1 MGFGGGLY
9 TEQNKILP
17 GAYFKFQSEGSTVA
31 TYATRGLV
39 GLIAPSDWS
48 DGKVMRLV
56 VPALEFEHKGALVW
70 PRDAE
75 KAIGYDAYAALPT
88 SYSGETDLAKWL
100 PIFVREV
107 FRNATGCFIYPLLGT
122 TKAKATCTYGTA
134 TKYGERGN
142 ALAVKIVA
150 EDDDFSVITLL
161 DGNVVDEQTVGAYA
175 DLVDNA
181 WVTWDKAD
189 VELTETAS
197 TVFTGGVSGT
207 PDATEVV
214 AAVEQLGGFG
224 VNMIVPMI
232 TMTDTAAFDAFLA
245 QNEKYGHWMQMV
257 CDHDAA
263 WLPEGGSE
271 YCIGPDMGT
280 TNNLVNVELLYPWIA
295 GAEAS
300 CALNGTLD
308 NRKYDG
314 EIIDFLVNTQGLK
327 PPTQEELEYGMRAG
341 YMMLHTVGTEW
352 RVLNDDNT
360 LIEYTQNKDEAF
372 HRNQTIRVL
381 QTTAND
387 WYGIF
392 VNEFLGKAGTDEE
405 DRTNYK
411 MRLVKSAQNFVK
423 QKAIKNFDSKDIVVS
438 EGEQS
443 DSYHVAY
450 FVQPNH
456 CVRKVYHEIT
466 VAAFNG

>member
-17 GAYFKFQSEGSTVA
+17 GAYFRFQSEGSTVA

-48 DGKVMRLV
+48 DGNVLRLV
-56 VPALEFEHKGALVW
+56 VPELEFEHKGALVW

-75 KAIGYDAYAALPT
+75 KAIGYDAYTALPA
-88 SYSGETDLAKWL
+88 SYSAETDLAKWL

-107 FRNATGCFIYPLLGT
+107 FRNATGCFIYPLLGS
-122 TKAKATCTYGTA
+122 TKAKASCSYGTA

-142 ALAVKIVA
+142 ALSLKIV
-150 EDDDFSVITLL
+150 EDGDDFIVTTMLA
-161 DGNVVDEQTVGAYA
+161 GAVVDEQTVSDY
-175 DLVDNA
+175 DELVDNA
-181 WVTWDKAD
+181 WVTWDKEVD
-189 VELTETAS
+189 LTATAS
-197 TVFTGGVSGT
+197 TVFSGGVNGT
-207 PDATEVV
+207 PIATDVA
-214 AAVEQLGGFG
+214 AAVELLGGYG
-224 VNMIVPMI
+224 VNVIVPM
-232 TMTDTAAFDAFLA
+232 TSLNDTSAYDAFIA
-245 QNEKYGHWMQMV
+245 QNEKYGHWMQMI
-257 CDHDAA
+257 CDKDAT
-263 WLPEGGSE
+263 WLPEGGHE
-271 YCIGPDMGT
+271 YLIAPDLGSS
-280 TNNLVNVELLYPWIA
+280 NSLVNVELLYPWIA
-295 GAEAS
+295 GAEAACS
-300 CALNGTLD
+300 LSGTLD

-314 EIIDFLVNTQGLK
+314 EIIDFLINTQGLQ
-327 PPTQEELEYGMRAG
+327 PPTQDALEYGMRAG

-360 LIEYTQNKDEAF
+360 FISYTQKKDEAF

-411 MRLVKSAQNFVK
+411 MRLVSSAQNFVK
-423 QKAIKNFDSKDIVVS
+423 QKAIKNFNSKDIVVS

-466 VAAFNG
+466 VAAFNS

>member
-17 GAYFKFQSEGSTVA
+17 GAYFRFQSEGSTVA

-48 DGKVMRLV
+48 DGNVLRLV
-56 VPALEFEHKGALVW
+56 VPELEFEHKGALVW

-75 KAIGYDAYAALPT
+75 KAIGYDAYAALPA
-88 SYSGETDLAKWL
+88 SYSADTDLAKWL

-107 FRNATGCFIYPLLGT
+107 FRNATGCFIYPLLGS
-122 TKAKATCTYGTA
+122 TKAKASCSYGTA
-134 TKYGERGN
+134 AKYGERGN
-142 ALAVKIVA
+142 ALSLKIV
-150 EDDDFSVITLL
+150 ESSDMYIVTTLL
-161 DGNVVDEQTVGAYA
+161 DGVVVDEQTVA
-175 DLVDNA
+175 DYDELVDSA
-181 WVTWDKAD
+181 WVTWDKEVD
-189 VELTETAS
+189 LTATAS
-197 TVFTGGVSGT
+197 TVFSGGVSGT
-207 PDATEVV
+207 PVASEV
-214 AAVEQLGGFG
+214 AAAVGLLGGYG
-224 VNMIVPMI
+224 VNVIVPMI
-232 TMTDTAAFDAFLA
+232 NLTDTAAYDAFIA
-245 QNEKYGHWMQMV
+245 QNEKYGHWMQMI
-257 CDHDAA
+257 CDHGAS
-263 WLPEGGSE
+263 WLPSGGNE
-271 YCIGPDMGT
+271 YCIGPDLGT
-280 TNNLVNVELLYPWIA
+280 SNASVTVKLLYPWIA

-300 CALNGTLD
+300 CALKGTLD
-308 NRKYDG
+308 NRNYDG
-314 EIIDFLVNTQGLK
+314 EIIDFLINTQGLQ
-327 PPTQEELEYGMRAG
+327 PPTQDELEYGMRAG
-341 YMMLHTVGTEW
+341 YMMLHTVGAEW

-360 LIEYTQNKDEAF
+360 FIEYTPKKDEAF

-411 MRLVKSAQNFVK
+411 MRLVSSAQNFVK
-423 QKAIKNFDSKDIVVS
+423 QKAIKNFNSKDIVVS

-466 VAAFNG
+466 VAAFNS